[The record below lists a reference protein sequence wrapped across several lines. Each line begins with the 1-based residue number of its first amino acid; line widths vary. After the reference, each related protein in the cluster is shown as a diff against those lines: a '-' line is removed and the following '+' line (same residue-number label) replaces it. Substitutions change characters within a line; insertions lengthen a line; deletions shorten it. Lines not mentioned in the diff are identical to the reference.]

1 MNKDR
6 ALFVLAIFAA
16 SIISVGCRQCDI
28 AAGNWSILSNGGSI
42 TLSNECDGQSLAR
55 LVGRI
60 DYTGEW
66 ERYCLFHVR
75 ANVTAELDNGVTRTL
90 VVDFNAL
97 PGFLGRLTGLGLV
110 EISDCVNDECA
121 VNTYRITS
129 IRKAPDAIE

>member
-1 MNKDR
+1 MNKNHVP
-6 ALFVLAIFAA
+6 AIIAGVLLLVIG
-16 SIISVGCRQCDI
+16 VGCERCDQAAGIWYIDSTGADI
-28 AAGNWSILSNGGSI
+28 ALSND
-42 TLSNECDGQSLAR
+42 CDGQSRTR
-55 LVGRI
+55 LHHI
-60 DYTGEW
+60 DYRGKW
-66 ERYCLFHVR
+66 ERYCLFRVR
-75 ANVTAELDNGVTRTL
+75 ATVSAELDNGVTRTL